1 MFTAQASVLL
11 ASAVALALAAAT
23 ACGSSES
30 SDTGWQGWQRAQPEP
45 SGGAVS
51 SEEQEIR
58 VWPQTRRF
66 GPFAIDAAVEG
77 GLNPDAFAPDGA
89 RPAWCNAISNQGQCA
104 WSH

>member
-11 ASAVALALAAAT
+11 ASAVAFALAAAT
-23 ACGSSES
+23 ACGPSES
-30 SDTGWQGWQRAQPEP
+30 SSTGGQGEQPQP
-45 SGGAVS
+45 SGGAVAPAA
-51 SEEQEIR
+51 QGIR
-58 VWPQTRRF
+58 ERPATPRRY

-77 GLNPDAFAPDGA
+77 GLNPDALAPDGA

>member
-30 SDTGWQGWQRAQPEP
+30 SDTEWQGVQPQP
-45 SGGAVS
+45 SGRAVAPAAR
-51 SEEQEIR
+51 ETRE
-58 VWPQTRRF
+58 WPQPPRRF
-66 GPFAIDAAVEG
+66 GPFAVDAAVEG
-77 GLNPDAFAPDGA
+77 GLNPDALAPDGA